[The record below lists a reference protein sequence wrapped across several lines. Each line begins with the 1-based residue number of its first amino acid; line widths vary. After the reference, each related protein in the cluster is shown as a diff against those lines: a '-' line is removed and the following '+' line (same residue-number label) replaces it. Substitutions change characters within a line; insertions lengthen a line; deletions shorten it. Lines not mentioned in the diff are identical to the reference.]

1 MTYDVCCTGRFFKF
15 TRNCHQFLAEEPWTS
30 TRPHLMRR
38 EASQSGNLT
47 PRQLSTEDMK
57 RHKLG
62 ACNFYGTLHLSSN
75 HDSQDTHS
83 LESHW
88 ISCFNLPTSMQAA
101 AACRGS
107 VGIALAVDK
116 FVVAPRSDGCCQLQ
130 SWKNI
135 LPWRRRLPGR
145 CAPGH
150 AYFAILK
157 EPHWVLHDF
166 AHWINKSHGAWMN
179 HTIGT
184 QTKTNIQSKLFAW
197 CAGAREMG
205 KLNCQGP

>member
-1 MTYDVCCTGRFFKF
+1 MTCVARGDSLNSQEIAINFWRRSHGHRHDHTSWDVRL
-15 TRNCHQFLAEEPWTS
+15 RNPGTW
-30 TRPHLMRR
+30 HLDSW
-38 EASQSGNLT
+38 AQKN
-47 PRQLSTEDMK
+47 MK
-57 RHKLG
+57 RHKLA

-116 FVVAPRSDGCCQLQ
+116 FVVLPVLTGAVNCSPGKTSFLDGGGSWQMCTWACFLR
-130 SWKNI
+130 SWKTP
-135 LPWRRRLPGR
+135 LSSTRF
-145 CAPGH
+145 CT
-150 AYFAILK
+150 
-157 EPHWVLHDF
+157 
-166 AHWINKSHGAWMN
+166 WINKSDGAWMN

>member
-116 FVVAPRSDGCCQLQ
+116 FVVLPVLTGAVNCSPGKTSFLDGGGSWQMCTWACFLR
-130 SWKNI
+130 SWKTP
-135 LPWRRRLPGR
+135 LSSTRF
-145 CAPGH
+145 CT
-150 AYFAILK
+150 
-157 EPHWVLHDF
+157 
-166 AHWINKSHGAWMN
+166 WINKSHGAWMN